1 MGILTDEAVSTDF
14 MCAGISSLPSIVCV
28 YHGSFSFTNR
38 SNVLLKS
45 CSTEGSA
52 FSLMA
57 KPAEVCLINTC
68 RIPVSGNACS

>member
-1 MGILTDEAVSTDF
+1 MGMLTDESVSTDF

-45 CSTEGSA
+45 CSTVGSA

-57 KPAEVCLINTC
+57 KPAEVCLIKTC